1 MNTKKNKVREALKN
15 IPSIDEI
22 LSIFQKNYKLDVPL
36 DYFKFELNNELDY
49 IRKQFKENLLIDNSS
64 EFIKKKLFLQ

>member
-22 LSIFQKNYKLDVPL
+22 LSIFQKITN
-36 DYFKFELNNELDY
+36 
-49 IRKQFKENLLIDNSS
+49 
-64 EFIKKKLFLQ
+64 